1 MAKIDPPLKWH
12 GPEPPDPRPVKGF
25 PGYRVWADGRVQS
38 CWRFK
43 GGGLGRTPEWYLSE
57 EWKTLKPDPD
67 KRGRKRVTVRFGR
80 RSVKLRVSRVVIE
93 SFVGPAP
100 AGMECCHENGNETD
114 DRLSNLRWDTHSG
127 NLLDRRRHGTNVEGE
142 KVNTAKLTAADV
154 AEIRRIGRPL
164 KPLAERF
171 GVSETQISNILNRR
185 SWTHV

>member
-1 MAKIDPPLKWH
+1 M
-12 GPEPPDPRPVKGF
+12 
-25 PGYRVWADGRVQS
+25 
-38 CWRFK
+38 
-43 GGGLGRTPEWYLSE
+43 
-57 EWKTLKPDPD
+57 
-67 KRGRKRVTVRFGR
+67 
-80 RSVKLRVSRVVIE
+80 IE